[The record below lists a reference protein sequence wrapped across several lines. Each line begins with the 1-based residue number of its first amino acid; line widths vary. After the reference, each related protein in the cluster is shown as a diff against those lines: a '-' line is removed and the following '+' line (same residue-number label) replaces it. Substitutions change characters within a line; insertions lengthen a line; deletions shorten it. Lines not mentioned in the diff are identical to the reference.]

1 MSADPSSEK
10 EPSGLRPLPSVKMAL
25 LPNELRARRT
35 RRLVIGTLI
44 GAVVLGAL
52 LLWIAR
58 SVIPQTWAWME
69 EALGRQD
76 AQLAADIGLTDEL
89 LPADLDGGIE
99 EELSEEEVLA
109 LARSRPNA
117 RYETPFGGVPSF
129 RGALLNA
136 GLEADECTAIEQA
149 LQHIVDFRRCRPEHK
164 LIVERDENA
173 DLKRF
178 EYHPSATE
186 FVEVTRGEDG
196 SFRAEQIRVK
206 VQRTPIARAAS
217 VQTSIGDGLLE
228 LGLPAG
234 LATFFV
240 EAFEGQINF
249 SLQARKGDVFRIVV
263 DEERV
268 DGEFLRYGRV
278 HAVEYDG
285 QRTGKVQAFYYETGG
300 APGQFY
306 DESGRAMQGGWLRTP
321 LRYDRLSSG
330 YNPRRFHPILKRT
343 VPHLGVDYAAGT
355 GTPVWAAAHGRVT
368 FAGRKGPNGNLVV
381 IRHSGGFETA
391 YAHLH
396 RIKGGIR
403 PGTYVKQRE
412 LIGFVGSTG
421 RSTGPH
427 LHFGLKKYSR
437 PIDPLTELN
446 GPGLRMASRDL
457 PSYKTAL
464 SDWQALLNGIEN
476 APVLVA
482 GADEPLVEQV
492 DEVMD

>member
-1 MSADPSSEK
+1 MSTDPSRQQD
-10 EPSGLRPLPSVKMAL
+10 PGGLRPLPSIKMAL

-35 RRLVIGTLI
+35 RRLALGALF

-58 SVIPQTWAWME
+58 SVIPQTWTWME
-69 EALGRQD
+69 DALGRQD
-76 AQLAADIGLTDEL
+76 AQLAIDLGIPEGLT
-89 LPADLDGGIE
+89 ADVDGGVDE
-99 EELSEEEVLA
+99 ALSEEEELA

-149 LQHIVDFRRCRPEHK
+149 LKHIVDFRRCRPEHK

-173 DLKRF
+173 DLTRF

-206 VQRTPIARAAS
+206 VERTPVARAAS
-217 VQTSIGDGLLE
+217 VETSIGDGLLE
-228 LGLPAG
+228 IGLPAG

-249 SLQARKGDVFRIVV
+249 ALQARKGDVFRVIV

-268 DGEFLRYGRV
+268 DGEFLRYNRV
-278 HAVEYDG
+278 HALEYDG
-285 QRTGKVQAFYYETGG
+285 QRTGKVQAFYYEAGNT
-300 APGQFY
+300 PGQFY
-306 DESGRAMQGGWLRTP
+306 DDSGRAMQGGWLRTP
-321 LRYDRLSSG
+321 LRYDRLSSR
-330 YNPRRFHPILKRT
+330 YNPRRFHPILKRRM
-343 VPHLGVDYAAGT
+343 PHLGVDYAAAT
-355 GTPVWAAAHGRVT
+355 GTPVWAAADGRVT
-368 FAGRKGPNGNLVV
+368 FAGRNGPNGNLVM

-396 RIKGGIR
+396 RIRGGIR
-403 PGTYVKQRE
+403 RGTYVKQRE

-427 LHFGLKKYSR
+427 LHFGLKKYTR
-437 PIDPLTELN
+437 FIDPLTELN
-446 GPGLRMASRDL
+446 GPGLRMATREL
-457 PSYKTAL
+457 PSYKEAVADLQARL
-464 SDWQALLNGIEN
+464 SNIEN
-476 APVLVA
+476 APKVVA
-482 GADEPLVEQV
+482 GVDEPLVEQV
-492 DEVMD
+492 DEIMD